1 MGRVATAGFHKAFYY
16 DNAFLIADE
25 NEAYVLETAGRSWA
39 VKKAGE
45 VETISNCLGLRADYE
60 AASAGVSG
68 DFRRAASKPSRYGGC
83 RARRNAARLRAPC
96 SAVRASRLN

>member
-1 MGRVATAGFHKAFYY
+1 MGVQF
-16 DNAFLIADE
+16 FLIADQ

-68 DFRRAASKPSRYGGC
+68 DFRRAYQTISL
-83 RARRNAARLRAPC
+83 RRLPVRISAARLRAPC
-96 SAVRASRLN
+96 SAGRANRLN